1 MIFYKNLKKH
11 KKTTE
16 KNITFSVFGDGVI
29 SNEDDLISKPNECKY
44 FHNFQV
50 NDGALKTGLGFK
62 DIEVPASEDDL
73 ETLHTYNLSLANL
86 TEIKSLDSF
95 RFKDI
100 EDDRFYYH
108 LNAVGQDDKIY
119 ICPLIDELGFPIAK
133 SDVQLTGLVSSCP
146 YRLQDF
152 DCILYFVDAGM
163 VYSSAYNTVVCSN
176 VPTLLSCVVHYD
188 KFFGITN
195 TNRNELIYQSNLNLI
210 EYEEDD
216 NSVIEFLDQ
225 RGSFNKLVAFNDY
238 VYLFREYGITRISE
252 YSTKDD
258 FSFTHYYTSS
268 SKIYENSICVCG
280 DKVYFMSRDGL
291 HTFNGTSVN
300 KICEEYDSYFKN
312 LDNTNCTSCCCDGKY
327 YLATRCKFDD
337 DLTLGCETEQNFKN
351 NVLFEIDI
359 ETGKVEMLRGVDIK
373 KIIAVDIPFFSK
385 VVACFNGS
393 NCGHIGELTHN
404 GKIFNSVTNKVWK
417 SFNTDFGYKGKEKRI
432 KEIILT
438 TTNPCEVEIISND
451 ESKTYSFEGKDYEQ
465 RISAN
470 VVGKNFQIVFK
481 TDEAESHIS
490 KPMIVFDVI
499 SWSWFAEII

>member
-195 TNRNELIYQSNLNLI
+195 TNRNELIY
-210 EYEEDD
+210 
-216 NSVIEFLDQ
+216 
-225 RGSFNKLVAFNDY
+225 
-238 VYLFREYGITRISE
+238 
-252 YSTKDD
+252 
-258 FSFTHYYTSS
+258 
-268 SKIYENSICVCG
+268 
-280 DKVYFMSRDGL
+280 
-291 HTFNGTSVN
+291 
-300 KICEEYDSYFKN
+300 
-312 LDNTNCTSCCCDGKY
+312 
-327 YLATRCKFDD
+327 
-337 DLTLGCETEQNFKN
+337 LT
-351 NVLFEIDI
+351 
-359 ETGKVEMLRGVDIK
+359 
-373 KIIAVDIPFFSK
+373 
-385 VVACFNGS
+385 
-393 NCGHIGELTHN
+393 
-404 GKIFNSVTNKVWK
+404 
-417 SFNTDFGYKGKEKRI
+417 
-432 KEIILT
+432 
-438 TTNPCEVEIISND
+438 
-451 ESKTYSFEGKDYEQ
+451 
-465 RISAN
+465 
-470 VVGKNFQIVFK
+470 
-481 TDEAESHIS
+481 
-490 KPMIVFDVI
+490 
-499 SWSWFAEII
+499 